1 MAEGYKTKNEKQ
13 QAVGRRSSAIRKA
26 KLWGLFE
33 KKDIV
38 ILNHNLIVRVGKDAA
53 PLTEEGRKLCVEYS
67 HGEMINHRTLAMSG
81 LVSMKLPNPGIIWP
95 GVEEEIEDHPVEEVG
110 VDLTEHLDVL
120 EGSAPLVF
128 KDGAGGKATGP
139 GTPAPFF
146 EAQETPIA
154 PGIEEPLSAPVKDSV
169 ENGRLPEGTVLGSDN
184 IVGPDPNP
192 EILSLVGM
200 GFSPEQAVEALKRRG
215 AEGPAVPLAIKKP
228 EQEPLPENT
237 PPSVTTKPETEPAEL
252 VKMEDM
258 TMKYKHWSWINEAV
272 KAAQGVFSFQDVLD
286 KIIAKAFAADGYR
299 GVKSSDSFS
308 GKREDMD
315 SWI

>member
-1 MAEGYKTKNEKQ
+1 MAEGYKTKNEKL

-26 KLWGLFE
+26 KLWGLSE

-53 PLTEEGRKLCVEYS
+53 PLTKEGRKLCVEYS

-81 LVSMKLPNPGIIWP
+81 LVSMKLPNPGIVWP
-95 GVEEEIEDHPVEEVG
+95 GVEEEEPSAAAGLAVVEPED
-110 VDLTEHLDVL
+110 DLT
-120 EGSAPLVF
+120 F

-154 PGIEEPLSAPVKDSV
+154 PSIEKPLSEPVEDTV
-169 ENGRLPEGTVLGSDN
+169 ENGRIPEGSVLGSDN

-192 EILSLVGM
+192 EILSMVAL
-200 GFSPEQAVEALKRRG
+200 GFTPEQAVEALKRRG
-215 AEGPAVPLAIKKP
+215 ADGPAVPLAVKKA

-252 VKMEDM
+252 VKMEDI
-258 TMKYKHWSWINEAV
+258 TMKYKHWAWINAAV
-272 KAAQGVFSFQDVLD
+272 VASKGVFTFQDCVD
-286 KIIAKAFAADGYR
+286 KIIAKAFASDAYR
-299 GVKSSDSFS
+299 GVKTRESFS
-308 GKREDMD
+308 GKREEMEN
-315 SWI
+315 WM